1 MRDIITYEEFILE
14 QKGNEGEDREDETED
29 ERTEEELDAAEGVD
43 RYFSKWIRRRK
54 DRAAATQDAM
64 RPRGQVSGQ
73 YGDSMQFGSKI

>member
-14 QKGNEGEDREDETED
+14 QKGSEGEDREDETE
-29 ERTEEELDAAEGVD
+29 EEQTEEELDAAEGVD
-43 RYFSKWIRRRK
+43 RYFFKWIRKRK
-54 DRAAATQDAM
+54 DRALNTQDAM